1 MILRAQDASAAAAAK
16 REVLVTTEVVDTR
29 VRISIADSGPGIA
42 PHTMSRLFEP
52 FYTTKPSGKGLG
64 LGLVISQAIVDEFGG
79 RLEAK
84 NSRDTDSGSSGA
96 VFVVELQR
104 VTEKVTTRL

>member
-1 MILRAQDASAAAAAK
+1 
-16 REVLVTTEVVDTR
+16 
-29 VRISIADSGPGIA
+29 
-42 PHTMSRLFEP
+42 
-52 FYTTKPSGKGLG
+52 LG

-84 NSRDTDSGSSGA
+84 NSRDVDSGLGGA